1 MSNSFSTQN
10 DFTRLV
16 ELTPELR
23 SKIEIAVERLLDILD
38 VYDGDEN
45 AEDDGA
51 DEPVNGWPN
60 EGQRPVNA
68 MSCDDDREVDNANYE
83 DGGDREP
90 TLGWSSTPLQDRE
103 YSPEELSAADNEC
116 EADVADEPHDEA
128 DEGNDEPWLGWIAGG
143 DQTNVH
149 RFGYKAMIDGE
160 LDATVPDGQ
169 GLHFERGYTVPVHRL
184 VRPVAKRRVV
194 KCYASKATH
203 GGLERGR

>member
-1 MSNSFSTQN
+1 MSNSVSTQD

-23 SKIEIAVERLLDILD
+23 RKIETAVERLLDILD

-45 AEDDGA
+45 AEDDGTS
-51 DEPVNGWPN
+51 EPVNGWPN

-68 MSCDDDREVDNANYE
+68 MSCDDDREVDNADYE
-83 DGGDREP
+83 EGGDREP

-103 YSPEELSAADNEC
+103 YCPEELIAADNEC
-116 EADVADEPHDEA
+116 EADVADEQHDEA
-128 DEGNDEPWLGWIAGG
+128 DEGNNEPWLGWVAGG

-149 RFGYKAMIDGE
+149 RFGDRAMTDGE
-160 LDATVPDGQ
+160 IDTTVPDGR
-169 GLHFERGYTVPVHRL
+169 GLQFERGYVVPVHRL
-184 VRPVAKRRVV
+184 VRPVAKRGVV

-203 GGLERGR
+203 GGFGRER